1 MISVHN
7 VTKIFS
13 LPYERTQSLK
23 TKALSF
29 ATGKSKRGF
38 ERLIALNNVSFE
50 IAKGEFLGIVGRNGC
65 GKSTLLK
72 LLAGIYQPTEG
83 RIIVNGRL
91 VPFIELGIG
100 FNGELT
106 GRDNIYL
113 NGALLGFTNAEIDS
127 LYETIVDFAELDRFM
142 DQKLKNF
149 SSGMQVRLAFSLAIQ
164 TNGDILL
171 VDEVF
176 AVGDAA
182 FQRKCLDYFHLL
194 KKNQKTVIWVTHDMA
209 SICNFCT
216 RAILIENSMIV
227 VDGDP
232 KVVADAYN
240 KIIL

>member
-7 VTKIFS
+7 VTKIFR

-29 ATGKSKRGF
+29 ATGRSRRGF
-38 ERLIALNNVSFE
+38 ERLVALNNVSFE
-50 IAKGEFLGIVGRNGC
+50 ITKGEFLGIVGRNGC

-72 LLAGIYQPTEG
+72 LLAGIYQPTGG
-83 RIIVNGRL
+83 RIVVNGRL

-100 FNGELT
+100 FNNELT

-113 NGALLGFTNAEIDS
+113 NGAMLGFTNAEIDA
-127 LYETIVDFAELDRFM
+127 LYETIVNFAELDKFM

-176 AVGDAA
+176 AVGDVA

-194 KKNQKTVIWVTHDMA
+194 KKSQKTVIWVTHDME

-227 VDGDP
+227 LDGEP
-232 KVVADAYN
+232 KIVADAY
-240 KIIL
+240 KKTIL